1 MSRFPQYNVNSEH
14 QLITRQN
21 TYVLDRKLVTI
32 HTEDRDVSQWPNANY
47 FEITLPA
54 TLTNVQSLRLVE
66 IEFPANQ
73 YVFSNYQQNTKLQF
87 YLIPSLNTDAA
98 KYGALVLNVFTPYE
112 IQIQEG
118 FFTPSQMAME
128 IENLMNN
135 SVTEFLIQAL
145 VPASSSTYTF
155 FKVYYDQVGQK
166 MYFGN
171 TFDRFEFKF
180 NESPIYDVSCSA
192 LATAGSNPMALNQ
205 PNNVFQQYA
214 NWGLPAYLGF
224 NKLVYTPISKTTP
237 VTFEYANYQW
247 LIPENG
253 TELPPAQTATCYYIV
268 APYTINIFGDSAVYM
283 ELEKFNS
290 YDELKP
296 YPMSTNSTYKN
307 DYNGSTNSAFAKIAI
322 TAQPNGQIFD
332 SRNGYLQN
340 VSQYNPTIDKIR
352 KLKFKFRY
360 HDGRLVDFRDTN
372 FNFTI
377 AFNQLKNEINRD
389 YQVRTPYE
397 YNL

>member
-14 QLITRQN
+14 QLIRRQN

-32 HTEDRDVSQWPNANY
+32 HTEDRDICQWPNSNY
-47 FEITLPA
+47 FEITLPE

-87 YLIPSLNTDAA
+87 YLIPSVNSDVPKYLALAA
-98 KYGALVLNVFTPYE
+98 NVSMPYE

-118 FFTPSQMAME
+118 FFTPSQMATE
-128 IENLMNN
+128 IENLMNKA
-135 SVTEFLIQAL
+135 VTDFLINQAGI
-145 VPASSSTYTF
+145 AGSEYTY
-155 FKVYYDQVGQK
+155 FKTYYDQVGQQ

-171 TFDRFEFKF
+171 TFDKFEFKF
-180 NESPIYDVSCSA
+180 NESPIYDVSCTGLSP
-192 LATAGSNPMALNQ
+192 AGSNPLALNQ

-214 NWGLPAYLGF
+214 NWGLPSYLGF
-224 NKLVYTPISKTTP
+224 NKLVYTSINKTTP
-237 VTFEYANYQW
+237 VSFEYASYDW
-247 LIPENG
+247 LIPETG
-253 TELPPAQTATCYYIV
+253 TDLPTGQPATCYYIV
-268 APYTINIFGDSAVYM
+268 APYTINMFGDSAVYM
-283 ELEKFNS
+283 ELEKFNT

-296 YPMSTNSTYKN
+296 YPMSTNSTYNN
-307 DYNGSTNSAFAKIAI
+307 DYNGATNTAFAKIAI
-322 TAQPNGQIFD
+322 TTTPNGQIFD
-332 SRNGYLQN
+332 SRNGFLQN

-360 HDGRLVDFRDTN
+360 HDGRLVDFRENN

-377 AFNQLKNEINRD
+377 AFNQLKNEIIRD
-389 YQVRTPYE
+389 YQVRVPYE
-397 YNL
+397 YSL